1 MKVVEFLAQV
11 DRAKCV
17 GDKLCEEMCPT
28 GAIRVVGKKAK
39 VDKKATVDS
48 EKCLACTRCVDRCPK
63 DAVTMVPR
71 DQPKVF
77 GTSTVGFD
85 PAEVRELC
93 RKAHRQPYELVCVCT
108 FTLAEEIAAAIIKGA
123 RSVREVALMTGVLS
137 GCQQFCSPVIQRM
150 LKASGVDIAEA
161 GAPLTYDQTFSLWD
175 IPQEMQ
181 QKYPSYYFK
190 EDTEMATRLRSE

>member
-1 MKVVEFLAQV
+1 MKVVKFLAQV
-11 DRAKCV
+11 DKTKCV

-28 GAIRVVGKKAK
+28 GAIRVVGKKAE

-48 EKCLACTRCVDRCPK
+48 EKCLACARCMDRCQK

-71 DQPKVF
+71 GQPKVF
-77 GTSTVGFD
+77 GTSTEGVD
-85 PAEVRELC
+85 HAKIRELC

-150 LKASGVDIAEA
+150 LKAYGVDIAKA

-175 IPQEMQ
+175 IPEEIQ
-181 QKYPSYYFK
+181 QKYPGYYFK
-190 EDTEMATRLRSE
+190 EDAEMATRLRSE